1 VHFNAK
7 LAASP
12 ALANPELLT
21 GLMEFA
27 GVGQGYD
34 QYASVLSE
42 EVAVVR
48 KPVGR
53 EEAAWPKEAYV
64 EELNRSQEKIA
75 RRKEEERKAGKREGG
90 VGFVKA
96 QAVDADGAGKSGN
109 RDVKRR
115 RER

>member
-1 VHFNAK
+1 MHFNAK

-27 GVGQGYD
+27 GVGEGYD
-34 QYASVLSE
+34 QYASVLSP
-42 EVAVVR
+42 EVAVVG
-48 KPVGR
+48 KAEGK
-53 EEAAWPKEAYV
+53 EECAWPREAYV
-64 EELNRSQEKIA
+64 EELNRSQERIA

-90 VGFVKA
+90 VGFVT
-96 QAVDADGAGKSGN
+96 AVDGAGSGKAGD

>member
-1 VHFNAK
+1 
-7 LAASP
+7 
-12 ALANPELLT
+12 
-21 GLMEFA
+21 MEFA
-27 GVGQGYD
+27 GVGQEYD

-48 KPVGR
+48 KAVGK
-53 EEAAWPKEAYV
+53 EESAWPKEAYA

-75 RRKEEERKAGKREGG
+75 KKRVEDRKAGKREGG
-90 VGFVKA
+90 VEFVKA
-96 QAVDADGAGKSGN
+96 QAVDSAGVGKGAE